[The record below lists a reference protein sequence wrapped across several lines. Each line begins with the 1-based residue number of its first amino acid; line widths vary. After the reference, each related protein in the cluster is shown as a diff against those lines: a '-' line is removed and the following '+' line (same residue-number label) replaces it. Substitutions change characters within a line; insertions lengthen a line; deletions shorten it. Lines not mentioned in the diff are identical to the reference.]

1 MSGILGFARGALR
14 AGLRAARAVRA
25 RSVIGVA
32 VVAVLVA
39 ASRHLRIGVP
49 TEHSIEVM
57 LIPPAKVPKVRAEST
72 IPKRLSTNIA
82 VALAPPVLN
91 SSLQSG
97 AASAPDGHG
106 SAVNWAAEAHRALR
120 AFEIRRD
127 QPPSSA
133 ISVSSA
139 LDDWWPGEHHAGDRF
154 KTDSGDWIV
163 WINANCY
170 QIASWHSN
178 AMGASPPRTVCP
190 PQRRTPRDD

>member
-1 MSGILGFARGALR
+1 MDDANAWGKSRVIVFFVVLALHLAILALL
-14 AGLRAARAVRA
+14 AT
-25 RSVIGVA
+25 
-32 VVAVLVA
+32 
-39 ASRHLRIGVP
+39 ASRTLSIVVP

-57 LIPPAKVPKVRAEST
+57 LIPPTKVPKVRFEDSR
-72 IPKRLSTNIA
+72 PQRLSTNIA
-82 VALAPPVLN
+82 IALAPPVLN

-97 AASAPDGHG
+97 ASSSPDGRG

-133 ISVSSA
+133 ISVSSS
-139 LDDWWPGEHHAGDRF
+139 LDDWWPGEHHAGDQF

-178 AMGASPPRTVCP
+178 AMGASPPRTICP
-190 PQRRTPRDD
+190 TQRRTPRND

>member
-1 MSGILGFARGALR
+1 MDDAHVWRKSRPIILFVVLALHL
-14 AGLRAARAVRA
+14 AILAL
-25 RSVIGVA
+25 
-32 VVAVLVA
+32 LVA
-39 ASRHLRIGVP
+39 ASRTVGIAMP
-49 TEHSIEVM
+49 TELSIEVM
-57 LIPPAKVPKVRAEST
+57 LIPPAKAPRVRAENT
-72 IPKRLSTNIA
+72 LPERMSTNIA
-82 VALAPPVLN
+82 IALAAPVIN

-97 AASAPDGHG
+97 SSSSPDGHG

-133 ISVSSA
+133 LSVSSL
-139 LDDWWPGEHHAGDRF
+139 LDDWWPGEHHAGDQF

-178 AMGASPPRTVCP
+178 AIGASPPRTICP
-190 PQRRTPRDD
+190 AQRRPPRND

>member
-1 MSGILGFARGALR
+1 MDDANARRKSRPIVFFVVLTLHLAIVAL
-14 AGLRAARAVRA
+14 
-25 RSVIGVA
+25 
-32 VVAVLVA
+32 LVS
-39 ASRHLRIGVP
+39 ASRTLSVGVS
-49 TEHSIEVM
+49 TERSIEVM
-57 LIPPAKVPKVRAEST
+57 LIPPRKVPKVRAENT
-72 IPKRLSTNIA
+72 RRERLSTNIA
-82 VALAPPVLN
+82 IALAPPVLN

-97 AASAPDGHG
+97 SSSSPDGHG

-133 ISVSSA
+133 ISVSTS
-139 LDDWWPGEHHAGDRF
+139 LDDWWPGEHHAGDQF

-178 AMGASPPRTVCP
+178 AMGVSPPHTICP
-190 PQRRTPRDD
+190 PQRRAPRGD

>member
-1 MSGILGFARGALR
+1 MDDANARRKSRPIVFFVVLTLHLAIVAL
-14 AGLRAARAVRA
+14 
-25 RSVIGVA
+25 
-32 VVAVLVA
+32 LVS
-39 ASRHLRIGVP
+39 ASRTLSVGVS
-49 TEHSIEVM
+49 TERSIEVM
-57 LIPPAKVPKVRAEST
+57 LIPPRKVPKVRAENT
-72 IPKRLSTNIA
+72 RRERLSTNIA
-82 VALAPPVLN
+82 IALAPPVLN

-97 AASAPDGHG
+97 ASSSPDGHG

-133 ISVSSA
+133 ISVSSP
-139 LDDWWPGEHHAGDRF
+139 LDDWWPGEHHAGDQF

-178 AMGASPPRTVCP
+178 AMGASPPRTICP
-190 PQRRTPRDD
+190 PRRRAPRDD

>member
-1 MSGILGFARGALR
+1 MDDANPLGKSRPIIFFVVLALHL
-14 AGLRAARAVRA
+14 A
-25 RSVIGVA
+25 I
-32 VVAVLVA
+32 VAVLVA
-39 ASRHLRIGVP
+39 ASRHLRVGVP

-57 LIPPAKVPKVRAEST
+57 LIPPAKVPKVRAENT
-72 IPKRLSTNIA
+72 HPERLSTNVA
-82 VALAPPVLN
+82 VALAPPAFN

-97 AASAPDGHG
+97 AASSPDGHG

-139 LDDWWPGEHHAGDRF
+139 LDDWWPGVHHAGDQF

>member
-1 MSGILGFARGALR
+1 MDDANPLGKSRPIILCVVLALHL
-14 AGLRAARAVRA
+14 A
-25 RSVIGVA
+25 IVA
-32 VVAVLVA
+32 LLVA
-39 ASRHLRIGVP
+39 ASRHLSVGVP

-57 LIPPAKVPKVRAEST
+57 LIPPAKVPKVRAENT
-72 IPKRLSTNIA
+72 LPQRLSTNIA
-82 VALAPPVLN
+82 VALAPPALN

-97 AASAPDGHG
+97 ASSAPDGHG

-139 LDDWWPGEHHAGDRF
+139 LDDWWPGEHRAGDRF

-178 AMGASPPRTVCP
+178 AMGASPPRTICP

>member
-1 MSGILGFARGALR
+1 MDDANARGKSRAIVFFVVLTLHLAILAL
-14 AGLRAARAVRA
+14 
-25 RSVIGVA
+25 
-32 VVAVLVA
+32 LVT
-39 ASRHLRIGVP
+39 ASRTLSIVVP

-57 LIPPAKVPKVRAEST
+57 LIPPTKVPKVRAENT
-72 IPKRLSTNIA
+72 RPQRLSTNIA
-82 VALAPPVLN
+82 IALAPPVLN

-97 AASAPDGHG
+97 ASSSPDGRG

-127 QPPSSA
+127 QTPSSA
-133 ISVSSA
+133 ISVSSS
-139 LDDWWPGEHHAGDRF
+139 LDDWWPGEHHAGDQF

-178 AMGASPPRTVCP
+178 AMGASPPRTICP